1 MNMFALVDAHFSPTK
16 EQAHLIIKEC
26 ISCVKVIIIPL
37 LSYAV
42 TSIG

>member
-1 MNMFALVDAHFSPTK
+1 MFIFVTAHFLLTK

-26 ISCVKVIIIPL
+26 ASFVKVIIMSL

-42 TSIG
+42 TSLG